1 MTVEMWKYILVVVII
16 NSVTSER
23 IKDMIYM
30 PFDGVAAC
38 FRRHNGTHQFGCSS
52 SRSGSVGVVHLVEV
66 ESDIAW
72 LEKNATAGPYTVVLS
87 FEMFNRTTL
96 LRLKDTNNINGVLL
110 TKNISHERPLH
121 YSPEDECPN
130 RYSGYKKCNNIEP
143 WNPFGTAILME
154 DWPFP
159 MFYTENQTA
168 LEAIK
173 SCFWTHNAHDLEMQ
187 YQRSLCAI
195 EMKSF
200 MYAAINSESCIKR
213 TDLMLNFNPTQFC
226 DPLGDR
232 NIHWP
237 LAPLDE
243 SNNTVIMVTAR
254 LDASSLFDGVSPGA
268 GNVVTGLVTLLA
280 TAYYLNSLNATVDKT
295 NVVFSLLNGEAFDYI
310 GSSRMIYDL
319 KHNNFNAL
327 GGINLKFDDILSV
340 VEFGQLGLGK
350 IFLHSN
356 GEDDMIIRLSKTLKA
371 KIKYGSV
378 PPTSVQSFLEAKPNL
393 TTVVISNHEEQ
404 FKNRYYNGILDD
416 AESLGFDKN
425 DTSTLASDLAKIA
438 LQVANELYW
447 EVTGEAPQPVDLPV
461 RRSMENLV
469 SEMLHCYL
477 ESAKCNLFRAA
488 SSPNTKLIDQV
499 LPLYVGVHRAL
510 NIATTLTGQLLAY
523 LTGEKLYE
531 MNESMCYENRLAWMS
546 GQNFTGLCINSTVNY
561 STAVSPA
568 FIIEGYDMKSGVYST
583 WTESIWQTLSVR
595 MFLKPAA
602 ATERFNLI
610 LGSLV
615 TVYKDEVGGW
625 APPTELS
632 QLSGAAAHTYTW
644 FSLTT
649 YLLI

>member
-1 MTVEMWKYILVVVII
+1 MAVEIWKFVLALVIV
-16 NSVTSER
+16 NSAASER

-30 PFDGVAAC
+30 PLEGVAAC

-66 ESDIAW
+66 DDDIAW
-72 LEKNATAGPYTVVLS
+72 IEKNATAGPYTVILP
-87 FEMFNRTTL
+87 FAMFNKSTL
-96 LRLKDTNNINGVLL
+96 VRLRNTNNINGVLL
-110 TKNISHERPLH
+110 TKNISHERPSE
-121 YSPEDECPN
+121 YSPEDQCPN
-130 RYSGYKKCNNIEP
+130 RYSGYKKCNKANP
-143 WNPFGTAILME
+143 WNPLGSALLME

-159 MFYTENQTA
+159 MFYTENQTI

-173 SCFWTHNAHDLEMQ
+173 SCFWIHNAHDLEMQ

-200 MYAAINSESCIKR
+200 MYAAVNSESCIKR
-213 TDLMLNFNPTQFC
+213 TDFMLNFNPTQFC

-243 SNNTVIMVTAR
+243 NNNTVIMVTAR

-268 GNVVTGLVTLLA
+268 GNAITGLVTLLA
-280 TAYYLNSLNATVDKT
+280 TAYYLNFLNATVDKT

-310 GSSRMIYDL
+310 GSSRMVYDL
-319 KHNNFNAL
+319 KQNSFNAL
-327 GGINLKFDDILSV
+327 GGTNLKLDDIQSV
-340 VEFGQLGLGK
+340 IEFGQLGKGE

-356 GEDDMIIRLSKTLKA
+356 GKDDVINRLQHALNASVLD
-371 KIKYGSV
+371 GSV
-378 PPTSVQSFLEAKPNL
+378 PPTSVQSFLEAKPDL
-393 TTVVISNHEEQ
+393 TTIVISNHGTQ

-416 AESLGFDKN
+416 AESLGFDRN

-438 LQVANELYW
+438 LQVANELYRA
-447 EVTGEAPQPVDLPV
+447 VTGEAPQPTDLSTV
-461 RRSMENLV
+461 EKLV
-469 SEMLHCYL
+469 TEMLYCYL
-477 ESAKCNLFRAA
+477 ESAKCTLFRAA
-488 SSPNTKLIDQV
+488 SAPNAKLVDQV

-523 LTGEKLYE
+523 LTGEKLHD
-531 MNESMCYENRLAWMS
+531 MNETMCYENRLAWM
-546 GQNFTGLCINSTVNY
+546 GGEKNFSGLCINSTVNY

-602 ATERFNLI
+602 ATERFSLI

-615 TVYKDEVGGW
+615 AGFSFVLVWLINNRADVLFNSRRTVDC
-625 APPTELS
+625 
-632 QLSGAAAHTYTW
+632 
-644 FSLTT
+644 
-649 YLLI
+649 

>member
-1 MTVEMWKYILVVVII
+1 MAVELWKYILLVVII

-72 LEKNATAGPYTVVLS
+72 IEKNATAGPYTVVLS

-96 LRLKDTNNINGVLL
+96 LRLKDSNNINGVLL
-110 TKNISHERPLH
+110 TKNISYERPLH

-130 RYSGYKKCNNIEP
+130 RYSGYKKCNNKKP
-143 WNPFGTAILME
+143 WNPFGNAVLME

-173 SCFWTHNAHDLEMQ
+173 SCFWMHNAHDLETQ

-213 TDLMLNFNPTQFC
+213 TDLILNFNPTQFC

-243 SNNTVIMVTAR
+243 SNNTVIIVTAR

-310 GSSRMIYDL
+310 GSSRMVYDL

-340 VEFGQLGLGK
+340 IEFGQLGPGK

-356 GEDDMIIRLSKTLKA
+356 GEDDMITRLGNALKA

-404 FKNRYYNGILDD
+404 FKNRYYNSILDD

-438 LQVANELYW
+438 LQVANELYR
-447 EVTGEAPQPVDLPV
+447 EVTGEAPQPAELPV
-461 RRSMENLV
+461 PMEKLI
-469 SEMLHCYL
+469 SDMLDCYL

-488 SSPNTKLIDQV
+488 SSPNTKLVDQV

-546 GQNFTGLCINSTVNY
+546 GPNYTGLCINSTVNY

-568 FIIEGYDMKSGVYST
+568 FIIDGYDMKSGIYST

-610 LGSLV
+610 LGSLITGFSFILV
-615 TVYKDEVGGW
+615 WFINNRANVLFNSRRTVDC
-625 APPTELS
+625 
-632 QLSGAAAHTYTW
+632 
-644 FSLTT
+644 
-649 YLLI
+649 

>member
-1 MTVEMWKYILVVVII
+1 MTVKMWKYILVVVII
-16 NSVTSER
+16 NSVTCER

-30 PFDGVAAC
+30 PFDNVAAC

-52 SRSGSVGVVHLVEV
+52 SRSGSVGVIHLLEV
-66 ESDIAW
+66 EDDIAW
-72 LEKNATAGPYTVVLS
+72 LEKNATAGPYTVVLP
-87 FEMFNRTTL
+87 FALFNRTML
-96 LRLKDTNNINGVLL
+96 LRLKNTNNINGVLL
-110 TKNISHERPLH
+110 TKDTSHERPFK
-121 YSPEDECPN
+121 YSPEDQCPN
-130 RYSGYKKCNNIEP
+130 RYSGYKKCNSSDP
-143 WNPFGTAILME
+143 WNPFGTALLFE

-159 MFYTENQTA
+159 MFYTDNQTV

-173 SCFWTHNAHDLEMQ
+173 TCFWTHNAHDLETQ
-187 YQRSLCAI
+187 YQRSLCAL

-200 MYAAINSESCIKR
+200 MYAAVNSESCIKR
-213 TDLMLNFNPTQFC
+213 TDFVLNFNPTQFC

-243 SNNTVIMVTAR
+243 NNNTVIMVTAR

-280 TAYYLNSLNATVDKT
+280 TAYYLNFLNATVDKT

-310 GSSRMIYDL
+310 GSSRMVFDL

-340 VEFGQLGLGK
+340 IEFDQLGQGE
-350 IFLHSN
+350 IFLHTN
-356 GEDDMIIRLSKTLKA
+356 GKDNIINHLQKKLNA
-371 KIKYGSV
+371 KIRRGSV

-393 TTVVISNHEEQ
+393 TTVVISNYKKR

-425 DTSTLASDLAKIA
+425 DTSTLASDLAQIA
-438 LQVANELYW
+438 LQVANELYRA
-447 EVTGEAPQPVDLPV
+447 VTGEAPQSVDLPV
-461 RRSMENLV
+461 PMEKLIT
-469 SEMLHCYL
+469 EMLYCYL
-477 ESAKCNLFRAA
+477 ESAQCPLFRAA
-488 SSPNTKLIDQV
+488 SAPYAKLTDQV
-499 LPLYVGVHRAL
+499 LPLYVGVHRAY

-531 MNESMCYENRLAWMS
+531 MNESMCYENRLIWMS
-546 GQNFTGLCINSTVNY
+546 GQNFSGLCVNSTVNY
-561 STAVSPA
+561 SIAMSPA

-602 ATERFNLI
+602 STERFNLI
-610 LGSLV
+610 LGCLV
-615 TVYKDEVGGW
+615 AGFSFVLVWFINNRANVLFNSRRTVDC
-625 APPTELS
+625 
-632 QLSGAAAHTYTW
+632 
-644 FSLTT
+644 
-649 YLLI
+649 